1 MKKRAAITGI
11 ILLTVVFGL
20 VIAGVFPVNAAPPR
34 QLTPFPT
41 PTPGPDGRIIYI
53 VQTGDTLWRI
63 AAITGLSL
71 DEIRLLNNLS
81 ADEPILPGQ
90 QLLLGQGGPVAV
102 SPTSGPSPTPTS
114 RLPTPT
120 PSPGAGT
127 ICVLLFDDVN
137 GDAFHQETEPSIG
150 GGAISIT
157 NRAGTVSETAD
168 TRTVAAPGESECFEE
183 LPEGNYNVTV
193 AVPEGYNATSLL
205 NYPLVL
211 RAGDETFLAFGAQL
225 STQAQIDSPPPAEG
239 GRSPMLGLIGGAL
252 LVVGVGLGLFA
263 GRLTRQRPA

>member
-1 MKKRAAITGI
+1 MKKIASLSGITLFVGMFW
-11 ILLTVVFGL
+11 LLL
-20 VIAGVFPVNAAPPR
+20 AGVLPVTAAPSR

-71 DEIRLLNNLS
+71 DEVRLLNNLS
-81 ADEPILPGQ
+81 ADDPIVPGQ
-90 QLLLGQGGPVAV
+90 QLLLGLGGPVAA
-102 SPTSGPSPTPTS
+102 SPTSGPSPAPTS

-120 PSPGAGT
+120 PSPGDGT
-127 ICVLLFDDVN
+127 ICVLLFDDTN
-137 GDAFHQETEPSIG
+137 GDAFHQETEPSVG

-157 NRAGTVSETAD
+157 NRGGTVSETAD
-168 TRTVAAPGESECFEE
+168 TRAIAAPGESECFEQ
-183 LPEGNYNVTV
+183 LPEGSYNVTV
-193 AVPEGYNATSLL
+193 AVPGGYNATSLL

-239 GRSPMLGLIGGAL
+239 GRSPLLGLIGGAL

-263 GRLTRQRPA
+263 GRLTRRRPI